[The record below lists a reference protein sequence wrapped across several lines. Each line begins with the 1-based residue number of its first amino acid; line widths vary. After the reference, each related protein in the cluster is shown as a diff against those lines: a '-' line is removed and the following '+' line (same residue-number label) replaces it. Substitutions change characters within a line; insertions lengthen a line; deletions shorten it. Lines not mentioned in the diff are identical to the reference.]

1 MFADDICVFT
11 PVLVGCNVFWILVT
25 TIYAAELEIAF
36 KCNKTIGVLFCPQN
50 YKQPAL
56 SNDFLNGVRVQVCD
70 QVKDLRTSQRRQYHQ
85 RRVVPP
91 A

>member
-1 MFADDICVFT
+1 MLLNSKLHLNVTKQLVFFFAPKIINN
-11 PVLVGCNVFWILVT
+11 L
-25 TIYAAELEIAF
+25 
-36 KCNKTIGVLFCPQN
+36 
-50 YKQPAL
+50 L